1 MASREQLWAVIGGDL
16 RVLRPGR
23 ARLLVNNGGQ
33 AKLVGSLRGQPS
45 PNAVWEDFSG
55 RRSSNLSAI
64 AARHRRAARKTK
76 PPDLVG
82 GAMSIATIKQLCV
95 PNAVVSTDS
104 LVEQVAQIED
114 FAASKIDGRDFFKR
128 NHFTAGLELLV
139 KRGFD
144 RLAGRS
150 EDGAFYLT
158 QAMGGGKTHS
168 LIAFG
173 LLASDPGLRREVV
186 PKIAHGNDFGAAK
199 VVIFNGHQNPD
210 TLLWGYIAEQLGRGD
225 VMAPFWRN
233 GARTPGVDE
242 WVSILGEEPVLI
254 LLDELPS
261 YLQMAQG
268 EAVGNT
274 TLGDLTIGALE
285 RLFNALPRCPRACV
299 VVTNLK
305 DDVYLDG
312 SGQLRTL
319 IESLT
324 KHYDRN
330 AQAITPVQQN
340 TGEVF
345 AIVRKRLFDALPS
358 ADKIDEVAQ
367 AYVSALQKAKR
378 VDTIP
383 TTPETFIER
392 IRETYPFHPS
402 IRDIVARFAENRG
415 YQKTR
420 ALIRL
425 MRLAVRGAMAGNS
438 NAFLIGLQHLDF
450 NDQATIEEIRK
461 INPGYSNA
469 ISRDVADRGNALA
482 EKIDAADGNPTAS
495 AVAKVL
501 LMSSLSAAESP
512 LRGLT
517 DGELIET
524 LVDPLLDVSEIKGSL
539 SRLEGQAWYLF
550 KGVDNRVFFGQTANV
565 TAEITEIAG
574 NIATEQVDQTLREKL
589 KEVFKPRSGALYSE
603 NIAILPALDDIKLD
617 DERPTLI
624 ILEQPAD
631 KLPDEFVNWWN
642 KQELQNRVLVL
653 TADRNAVATLR
664 TSARRQR
671 AIAKVEERIKAQH
684 GQGSPQ
690 MAELDG
696 VRAREAAA
704 FTSALRETF
713 KSIVFPMRDR
723 TKKSYLRSI
732 DDFRMEF
739 DRNDYSGEQQIIDT
753 LAKRGKFISSDKF
766 DAEFETLR
774 LDAEEILFDADAVQH
789 ASLRRNA
796 AVRSGWFWLPKGGL
810 EQLTRAAVQRGFW
823 REKDGLV
830 AKKWE
835 RVTRVTARQDD
846 FAQDP
851 MVTGRFQVN
860 VSPEDADIVYVS
872 ESGPPD
878 PARAQKLDGRVYETM
893 APAVWFLGVDSKG
906 VAKMGDPCEWR
917 APIRVKPDVKRT
929 STGYRVSLVA
939 IPRAAA
945 IRATFDGSDPKSGP
959 EVPHGDMD
967 APTGAKQLRVVAE
980 VNGLFSQEETAPL
993 ASGMDDTGGTRF
1005 QPKAALK
1012 PDTAAIMTS
1021 RFEPKDTAAAFSAL
1035 DRLAKLSDAKVFGGT
1050 VDLNGTRSEGD
1061 FLTLRLGRDVAV
1073 PVAALDQKV
1082 KELAALLAASAPT
1095 VKLRLDGIAFSSG
1108 RDLMTF
1114 CDAFELDFD
1123 RVEWKQE

>member
-1 MASREQLWAVIGGDL
+1 MPV
-16 RVLRPGR
+16 
-23 ARLLVNNGGQ
+23 
-33 AKLVGSLRGQPS
+33 
-45 PNAVWEDFSG
+45 
-55 RRSSNLSAI
+55 
-64 AARHRRAARKTK
+64 
-76 PPDLVG
+76 
-82 GAMSIATIKQLCV
+82 ATIKQLCA
-95 PNAVVSTDS
+95 PNAVVTSDS
-104 LVEQVAQIED
+104 LVEQVAQIDD
-114 FAASKIDGRDFFKR
+114 FATGRIDGREFFRR

-144 RLAGRS
+144 RLAGKS

-186 PKIAHGNDFGAAK
+186 PKIAAGNEFPAAK

-242 WVSILGEEPVLI
+242 WVSVLGDQPVLI

-268 EAVGNT
+268 ETVGNT

-345 AIVRKRLFDALPS
+345 AIVRKRLFDGLPS

-367 AYVSALQKAKR
+367 SYVAALQKAKR

-425 MRLAVRGAMAGNS
+425 MRHAVRGAMAVDG

-482 EKIDAADGNPTAS
+482 EKIDDADGNRTTS
-495 AVAKVL
+495 AVAKML

-524 LVDPLLDVSEIKGSL
+524 LVDPLLDVSEIKGGL
-539 SRLEGQAWYLF
+539 SRLQGQAWYLF
-550 KGVDNRVFFGQTANV
+550 QGVDQRVFFGQTANV

-574 NIATEQVDQTLREKL
+574 NIATEQVDQTLRDKL
-589 KEVFKPRSGALYSE
+589 KEVFKPRTGAIYSE
-603 NIAILPALDDIKLD
+603 NIAILPALDEIKLD

-624 ILEQPAD
+624 ILEP
-631 KLPDEFVNWWN
+631 P
-642 KQELQNRVLVL
+642 
-653 TADRNAVATLR
+653 
-664 TSARRQR
+664 TSF
-671 AIAKVEERIKAQH
+671 H
-684 GQGSPQ
+684 
-690 MAELDG
+690 
-696 VRAREAAA
+696 
-704 FTSALRETF
+704 
-713 KSIVFPMRDR
+713 
-723 TKKSYLRSI
+723 
-732 DDFRMEF
+732 
-739 DRNDYSGEQQIIDT
+739 
-753 LAKRGKFISSDKF
+753 SS
-766 DAEFETLR
+766 
-774 LDAEEILFDADAVQH
+774 
-789 ASLRRNA
+789 S
-796 AVRSGWFWLPKGGL
+796 W
-810 EQLTRAAVQRGFW
+810 
-823 REKDGLV
+823 
-830 AKKWE
+830 
-835 RVTRVTARQDD
+835 
-846 FAQDP
+846 
-851 MVTGRFQVN
+851 
-860 VSPEDADIVYVS
+860 
-872 ESGPPD
+872 
-878 PARAQKLDGRVYETM
+878 
-893 APAVWFLGVDSKG
+893 
-906 VAKMGDPCEWR
+906 
-917 APIRVKPDVKRT
+917 
-929 STGYRVSLVA
+929 
-939 IPRAAA
+939 
-945 IRATFDGSDPKSGP
+945 
-959 EVPHGDMD
+959 
-967 APTGAKQLRVVAE
+967 
-980 VNGLFSQEETAPL
+980 
-993 ASGMDDTGGTRF
+993 TGGTGRTC
-1005 QPKAALK
+1005 KIASWCSRL
-1012 PDTAAIMTS
+1012 TATPL
-1021 RFEPKDTAAAFSAL
+1021 RH
-1035 DRLAKLSDAKVFGGT
+1035 FGPAH
-1050 VDLNGTRSEGD
+1050 V
-1061 FLTLRLGRDVAV
+1061 V
-1073 PVAALDQKV
+1073 
-1082 KELAALLAASAPT
+1082 
-1095 VKLRLDGIAFSSG
+1095 SG
-1108 RDLMTF
+1108 RLP
-1114 CDAFELDFD
+1114 
-1123 RVEWKQE
+1123 R

>member
-1 MASREQLWAVIGGDL
+1 MAISTV
-16 RVLRPGR
+16 
-23 ARLLVNNGGQ
+23 
-33 AKLVGSLRGQPS
+33 
-45 PNAVWEDFSG
+45 
-55 RRSSNLSAI
+55 
-64 AARHRRAARKTK
+64 
-76 PPDLVG
+76 
-82 GAMSIATIKQLCV
+82 KQLCS
-95 PNAVVSTDS
+95 PSAAVTSDS

-114 FAASKIDGRDFFKR
+114 FASGRIEGRAFFKR

-139 KRGFD
+139 RRGFE

-173 LLASDPGLRREVV
+173 LLASDPGLRREIV
-186 PKIAHGNDFGAAK
+186 PNLTIGNDFPAAK
-199 VVIFNGHQNPD
+199 VVIFNGHQNPE
-210 TLLWGYIAEQLGRGD
+210 TLLWGYLAENLGKGE

-242 WVSILGEEPVLI
+242 WAAILGDEPVLI

-268 EAVGNT
+268 ESVGNT

-345 AIVRKRLFDALPS
+345 AIVRKRLFDSLPS

-367 AYVSALQKAKR
+367 AYVAALQKAKR

-425 MRLAVRGAMAGNS
+425 LRLAVRGAMQSTDNP
-438 NAFLIGLQHLDF
+438 FLVGLHHLDF

-461 INPGYSNA
+461 INAAYANA
-469 ISRDVADRGNALA
+469 ISRDVSDRGNALA
-482 EKIDAADGNPTAS
+482 EKIDAADGNSTAS

-524 LVDPLLDVSEIKGSL
+524 LVDPLLDVSEIKGAL
-539 SRLEGQAWYLF
+539 NRLQGQAWYLF
-550 KGVDNRVFFGQTANV
+550 QGVDQRAYFGQTANV
-565 TAEITEIAG
+565 TAEITEIAS
-574 NIATEQVDQTLREKL
+574 NIPPEQVDQTLREKL
-589 KEVFKPRSGALYSE
+589 REVFKPRTGAVYGE
-603 NIAILPALDDIKLD
+603 NIAILPAPDDIRLD

-624 ILEQPAD
+624 ILEQSAD
-631 KLPDEFVNWWN
+631 KLPDEFVAWWN
-642 KQELQNRVLVL
+642 KQDQQNRVLVL
-653 TADRNAVATLR
+653 TADRNAIVTLR
-664 TSARRQR
+664 ESAKRQR
-671 AIAKVEERIKAQH
+671 AIGKVEERIKAQH
-684 GQGSPQ
+684 GAGSPQ
-690 MAELDG
+690 MAELDN
-696 VRAREAAA
+696 VRSREAAA

-713 KSIVFPMRDR
+713 KSIVFPMRDKQQR
-723 TKKSYLRSI
+723 NYLRTV

-739 DRNDYSGEQQIIDT
+739 DRNDYSGEDQIVAT
-753 LAKRGKFISSDKF
+753 LVKRGKFIPTDQF
-766 DAEFETLR
+766 DPNFETLR
-774 LDAEEILFDADAVQH
+774 LDAEDLLFDADAVQQS
-789 ASLRRNA
+789 SLRRNA
-796 AVRSGWFWLPKGGL
+796 AVRAGWFWLPRNGL
-810 EQLTRAAVQRGFW
+810 DHLVRTAVQRGFW

-835 RVTRVTARQDD
+835 RTTRVTARQDD

-851 MVTGRFQVN
+851 MATGRFHVN
-860 VSPEDADIVYVS
+860 VMAEDADLVFYS

-878 PARAQKLDGRVYETM
+878 PAKASKLDGRMYETA
-893 APAVWFLGVDSKG
+893 APAVWFLAVDSKG
-906 VAKMGDPCEWR
+906 VAKTGDVFEWR
-917 APIRVKPDVKRT
+917 APIRVKADVRRT
-929 STGYRVSLVA
+929 SSGYRLALAA

-945 IRATFDGSDPKSGP
+945 IRATFDGSDPKAGA
-959 EVPHGDMD
+959 EVQHGEIDVPAD
-967 APTGAKQLRVVAE
+967 AKQLRVVA
-980 VNGLFSQEETAPL
+980 VVDGKTFSQEESAPL
-993 ASGMDDTGGTRF
+993 STGAGES
-1005 QPKAALK
+1005 PGGSYSPAKAALK
-1012 PDTAAIMTS
+1012 PDAPAVMTS
-1021 RFEPKDTAAAFSAL
+1021 RFEPKNTETAFQAL
-1035 DRLAKLSDAKVFGGT
+1035 DRLGKAADVKVYGGT
-1050 VDLNGTRSEGD
+1050 VELNGGRSESD
-1061 FLTLRLGRDVAV
+1061 FLTLRVGRDVPV
-1073 PVAALDQKV
+1073 PAAALDAKV
-1082 KELAALLAASAPT
+1082 KELAGLLAASAPT
-1095 VKLRLDGIAFSSG
+1095 VKLRLDGLAFPSG
-1108 RDLMTF
+1108 RDLSKF
-1114 CDAFELDFD
+1114 CDEFGLDFEQ
-1123 RVEWKQE
+1123 VEWKQD

>member
-1 MASREQLWAVIGGDL
+1 
-16 RVLRPGR
+16 
-23 ARLLVNNGGQ
+23 
-33 AKLVGSLRGQPS
+33 
-45 PNAVWEDFSG
+45 
-55 RRSSNLSAI
+55 
-64 AARHRRAARKTK
+64 
-76 PPDLVG
+76 VG
-82 GAMSIATIKQLCV
+82 GAMPIATIKQLCV
-95 PNAVVSTDS
+95 PNSIVTSDS

-114 FAASKIDGRDFFKR
+114 FADRKIDGREFFRR

-139 KRGFD
+139 RRGFD
-144 RLAGRS
+144 RLAGKS

-168 LIAFG
+168 LIALG
-173 LLASDPGLRREVV
+173 LLAADPGLRREVV
-186 PKIAHGNDFGAAK
+186 PKISTGNEFATAK

-242 WVSILGEEPVLI
+242 WVSALGDDPVLI

-268 EAVGNT
+268 ETVGNT

-345 AIVRKRLFDALPS
+345 AIVRKRLFDGLPS

-425 MRLAVRGAMAGNS
+425 MRLAVRGAMAGNGNS
-438 NAFLIGLQHLDF
+438 FLIGLQHLDF

-482 EKIDAADGNPTAS
+482 EKIDAADGNATAT
-495 AVAKVL
+495 AVAKAL

-574 NIATEQVDQTLREKL
+574 NIAAEQVDQTLRDKL
-589 KEVFKPRSGALYSE
+589 KEVFKPRTGALYSE
-603 NIAILPALDDIKLD
+603 NIAILPALDEIKLD

-631 KLPDEFVNWWN
+631 KLPQEFIDWWN
-642 KQELQNRVLVL
+642 KQDLQNRVLLL
-653 TADRNAVATLR
+653 TADRNAVATLK

-671 AIAKVEERIKAQH
+671 AITKVEERIKAQH

-723 TKKSYLRSI
+723 TKKNYLRSI

-753 LAKRGKFISSDKF
+753 LSKRGKFI
-766 DAEFETLR
+766 
-774 LDAEEILFDADAVQH
+774 
-789 ASLRRNA
+789 ASTRFSWKVSRDS
-796 AVRSGWFWLPKGGL
+796 RSG
-810 EQLTRAAVQRGFW
+810 
-823 REKDGLV
+823 
-830 AKKWE
+830 
-835 RVTRVTARQDD
+835 
-846 FAQDP
+846 
-851 MVTGRFQVN
+851 
-860 VSPEDADIVYVS
+860 
-872 ESGPPD
+872 
-878 PARAQKLDGRVYETM
+878 
-893 APAVWFLGVDSKG
+893 
-906 VAKMGDPCEWR
+906 
-917 APIRVKPDVKRT
+917 
-929 STGYRVSLVA
+929 
-939 IPRAAA
+939 
-945 IRATFDGSDPKSGP
+945 
-959 EVPHGDMD
+959 
-967 APTGAKQLRVVAE
+967 
-980 VNGLFSQEETAPL
+980 
-993 ASGMDDTGGTRF
+993 
-1005 QPKAALK
+1005 
-1012 PDTAAIMTS
+1012 
-1021 RFEPKDTAAAFSAL
+1021 
-1035 DRLAKLSDAKVFGGT
+1035 
-1050 VDLNGTRSEGD
+1050 
-1061 FLTLRLGRDVAV
+1061 
-1073 PVAALDQKV
+1073 
-1082 KELAALLAASAPT
+1082 
-1095 VKLRLDGIAFSSG
+1095 
-1108 RDLMTF
+1108 
-1114 CDAFELDFD
+1114 
-1123 RVEWKQE
+1123 

>member
-1 MASREQLWAVIGGDL
+1 MYWA
-16 RVLRPGR
+16 R
-23 ARLLVNNGGQ
+23 
-33 AKLVGSLRGQPS
+33 
-45 PNAVWEDFSG
+45 
-55 RRSSNLSAI
+55 
-64 AARHRRAARKTK
+64 T
-76 PPDLVG
+76 
-82 GAMSIATIKQLCV
+82 MSIGTVKQLCV
-95 PNAVVSTDS
+95 RNAVVTSDS

-114 FAASKIDGRDFFKR
+114 FAAGRIDGRDFFRR
-128 NHFTAGLELLV
+128 NYFTAGLELLV
-139 KRGFD
+139 RRGFD
-144 RLAGRS
+144 RLAGKS

-168 LIAFG
+168 LIALG

-186 PKIAHGNDFGAAK
+186 PKIASSNDFGAAT

-242 WVSILGEEPVLI
+242 WASVLGNEPVLI

-319 IESLT
+319 IENLT

-345 AIVRKRLFDALPS
+345 AIVRKRLFDTLPP

-367 AYVSALQKAKR
+367 AYVGALQKAKR

-425 MRLAVRGAMAGNS
+425 MRLAVRGAMAGNGNS
-438 NAFLIGLQHLDF
+438 FLVGLQHLDF

-461 INPGYSNA
+461 INSGYSNA

-495 AVAKVL
+495 AVAKML

-524 LVDPLLDVSEIKGSL
+524 LVDPLLEVSEIKGSL
-539 SRLEGQAWYLF
+539 SRIEGQAWYLF

-574 NIATEQVDQTLREKL
+574 NIAAEQVDQTLREKL
-589 KEVFKPRSGALYSE
+589 KEVFRPRTGALYSE
-603 NIAILPALDDIKLD
+603 NIAILPALDEIKLD

-631 KLPDEFVNWWN
+631 KLPEEFSVWWN
-642 KQELQNRVLVL
+642 KHDLRNRVLVL

-723 TKKSYLRSI
+723 TNKSYLRSI

-753 LAKRGKFISSDKF
+753 LSKRGKFVSSDKF
-766 DAEFETLR
+766 DGEFETLR
-774 LDAEEILFDADAVQH
+774 LDAEEILFDADAVQQ

-810 EQLTRAAVQRGFW
+810 EQLVRTAVQRGFW

-830 AKKWE
+830 AKRWE
-835 RVTRVTARQDD
+835 RVTRVAARQDD

-860 VSPEDADIVYVS
+860 VTPEDADIVYVS
-872 ESGPPD
+872 ENGPPD
-878 PARAQKLDGRVYETM
+878 PARAQKLDGRIYETA

-906 VAKMGDPCEWR
+906 VAKTGEPCEWR

-929 STGYRVSLVA
+929 STGYRISLAA
-939 IPRAAA
+939 IPRAAI
-945 IRATFDGSDPKSGP
+945 IRATFDGADPKAGA
-959 EVPHGDMD
+959 EVPHGDMN
-967 APTGAKQLRVVAE
+967 APKGAKQLRVVAE
-980 VNGLFSQEETAPL
+980 MNGQFSQEETAAL
-993 ASGMDDTGGTRF
+993 SSGMDDTGGPQF
-1005 QPKAALK
+1005 PQPKTALK
-1012 PDTAAIMTS
+1012 PDAAATMTS
-1021 RFEPKDTAAAFSAL
+1021 RFEPKDTAAAFLSL
-1035 DRLAKLSDAKVFGGT
+1035 DRLAKLPDARVFGGT
-1050 VDLNGTRSEGD
+1050 VDLNGSRSEGD

-1073 PVAALDQKV
+1073 PAAALDQKV